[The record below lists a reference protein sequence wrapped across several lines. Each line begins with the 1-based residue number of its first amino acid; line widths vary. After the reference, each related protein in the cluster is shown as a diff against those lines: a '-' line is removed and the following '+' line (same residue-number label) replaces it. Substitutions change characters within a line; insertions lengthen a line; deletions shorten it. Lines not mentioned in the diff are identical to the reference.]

1 MKILSIQSGIFGDHS
16 NSTRLVKQVV
26 DKLSRE
32 AENVTVTER
41 DLSAQPLPYFDAEVA
56 MALNSDAQNR
66 TAAQQKIV
74 ALSDSLIE
82 EVEEADAIVLGLPMY
97 NFGIPA
103 QMKSWFDLLARAGV
117 TFTYTEQGPKGLL
130 ADKPV
135 YVVAARG
142 GVHQGQPSDSQTPFI
157 RTILGFIGLQDVRI
171 VYVEGLNMGD
181 SAKAESLSKF
191 ETELVEFA

>member
-16 NSTRLVKQVV
+16 NSTQLVKQVV

-32 AENVTVTER
+32 AENVIVTER
-41 DLSAQPLPYFDAEVA
+41 DLSTQPLPYFDAEVA
-56 MALNSDAQNR
+56 MALNSDAPNR

-74 ALSDSLIE
+74 ALSDLLIE
-82 EVEEADAIVLGLPMY
+82 EVKEADAIVLGLPMY